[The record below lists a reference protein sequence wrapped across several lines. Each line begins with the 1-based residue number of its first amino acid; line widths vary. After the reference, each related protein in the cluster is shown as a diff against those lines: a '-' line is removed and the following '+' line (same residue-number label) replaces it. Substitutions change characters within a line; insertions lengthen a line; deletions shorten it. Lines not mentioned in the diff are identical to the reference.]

1 MRRLGFVGY
10 GRFGRAMGELCR
22 GIGCE
27 VVAIDPAAPPEPSLR
42 VDSLGELLAR
52 SDLVVVATPVAI
64 MAETFAALAQEATP
78 GHTILDVGS
87 VKLAPSRAMAEI
99 FGARI
104 PWVASHPLFGP
115 VSLARAE
122 PGQRAVLCPNGL
134 HPEAE
139 REIAALYEAMGCS
152 VLWIDAETHDREM
165 AQTHALA
172 FFIAKGLLEMGAPTE
187 SAAAPPSFQAMA
199 RTVEAVREDA
209 GHLLATLHRENPFAA
224 EYRRLLVSTLGN
236 LDRAL
241 NEPPASAESEA
252 IPSGPRPSPNP
263 ALAQTR
269 DRIDEVDAELV
280 RLLARRAKLVRRAQ
294 RAKAADGRGV
304 VDPERERALLADR
317 ARLAEELG
325 LEGAGARAVF
335 EAILAHSCE
344 IQTRQGERD

>member
-1 MRRLGFVGY
+1 MKRLGFIGY

-22 GIGCE
+22 GIGHA
-27 VVAIDPAAPPEPSLR
+27 VLAFDPLAPPEAEIR
-42 VDSLGELLAR
+42 ADSLPALVAR
-52 SDLVVVATPVAI
+52 SEIVVVATPVAF
-64 MAETFAALAQEATP
+64 MAETFAQIAPFATP
-78 GHTILDVGS
+78 EHRILDVGS
-87 VKLAPSRAMAEI
+87 VKLAPSRAMTEV
-99 FGARI
+99 FGSRI

-122 PGQRAVLCPNGL
+122 PGQRAVICPNGL

-139 REIAALYEAMGCS
+139 AEIARLYEAMGCA
-152 VLWIDAETHDREM
+152 VLYLDAETHDREM

-172 FFIAKGLLEMGAPTE
+172 FFLAKGLLEMGAPTE
-187 SAAAPPSFQAMA
+187 SPAAPPSFQAMA

-224 EYRRLLVSTLGN
+224 EYRRLLVTTLGN
-236 LDRAL
+236 LDRTL
-241 NEPPASAESEA
+241 NEPPADAESEA
-252 IPSGPRPSPNP
+252 VPASVRPAPNP

-269 DRIDEVDAELV
+269 DRIDEVDGELV

-294 RAKAADGRGV
+294 RAKAAEGRGV

-317 ARLAEELG
+317 ARLAEESG

-335 EAILAHSCE
+335 EAILALSCE